1 MNKTKARSEHI
12 RKRAKIEEKY
22 SWDRMSDA
30 DDERQSHSTRAV
42 IASIVVLTIF
52 TLYLFKL
59 YEVQVSSHE
68 YYATKSDSN
77 RIRIRPIPAQR
88 GNIFDR
94 HGKIL
99 AKNITTFDLI
109 VKKEKINNY
118 EEFLSKV
125 KIIIELSDSQVK
137 NLNKQFR
144 NKRIREITLLED
156 ITMEEY
162 SKISVD
168 KHALPEIELGVR
180 SRREY
185 LYPYSTSHVLG
196 YTGNVSDSDVY
207 SGVID
212 IQEGMTEVGK
222 LGVERFYQNILAGE
236 SGFEKLET
244 DALGEIIRTVET
256 KASKRGDD
264 VYLTI
269 DIDLQNY
276 AYEQIKDKEGSI
288 IVMNPNNGD
297 ILSFIS
303 APGYDLN
310 LFTKSIT
317 TENYNKLIN
326 DIRKPLINR
335 AINGQ
340 YPPGSTL
347 KPFVGLI
354 ALEENIINEKKL
366 INCSGAYSLKNHKRP
381 FKCWKK
387 EGHGPSDLSYS
398 LTQSCDVFFY
408 RVAELTGI
416 DTISENLYKY
426 GFGQKTYLDL
436 YNESSGLIPDRDW
449 KYKIKQEPWYPGETL
464 NVGIGQGY
472 FLATPMQLTLAT
484 SSLATAGSTF
494 IPHLLLQSIDTK
506 TGDTLPYEYKKNEFT
521 TPYPDANKLDI
532 VHHAMWRVTNENGV
546 GTASNMKRVKGL
558 EFAGKTGTAQVYSLD
573 AGKSDKKK
581 LQDHALF
588 ISYAPFEKPE
598 IAVTVIIE
606 HGGSGSTAAA
616 PIARNIID
624 FYFNNNMK
632 VSSND

>member
-42 IASIVVLTIF
+42 IASIVMLTIF

-59 YEVQVSSHE
+59 YEVQVSSYE

-94 HGKIL
+94 NGKIL

-256 KASKRGDD
+256 KDSKRGDD

-276 AYEQIKDKEGSI
+276 AYEQIKNKEG
-288 IVMNPNNGD
+288 
-297 ILSFIS
+297 
-303 APGYDLN
+303 A
-310 LFTKSIT
+310 
-317 TENYNKLIN
+317 
-326 DIRKPLINR
+326 
-335 AINGQ
+335 
-340 YPPGSTL
+340 
-347 KPFVGLI
+347 
-354 ALEENIINEKKL
+354 
-366 INCSGAYSLKNHKRP
+366 SL
-381 FKCWKK
+381 
-387 EGHGPSDLSYS
+387 
-398 LTQSCDVFFY
+398 
-408 RVAELTGI
+408 
-416 DTISENLYKY
+416 
-426 GFGQKTYLDL
+426 
-436 YNESSGLIPDRDW
+436 
-449 KYKIKQEPWYPGETL
+449 
-464 NVGIGQGY
+464 
-472 FLATPMQLTLAT
+472 
-484 SSLATAGSTF
+484 
-494 IPHLLLQSIDTK
+494 
-506 TGDTLPYEYKKNEFT
+506 
-521 TPYPDANKLDI
+521 
-532 VHHAMWRVTNENGV
+532 
-546 GTASNMKRVKGL
+546 
-558 EFAGKTGTAQVYSLD
+558 
-573 AGKSDKKK
+573 
-581 LQDHALF
+581 
-588 ISYAPFEKPE
+588 
-598 IAVTVIIE
+598 
-606 HGGSGSTAAA
+606 
-616 PIARNIID
+616 
-624 FYFNNNMK
+624 
-632 VSSND
+632 

>member
-144 NKRIREITLLED
+144 NKRIRDITLLED

-256 KASKRGDD
+256 KDSKRGDD

-269 DIDLQNY
+269 DINLQNY
-276 AYEQIKDKEGSI
+276 AYEQIKNKEGSI

-416 DTISENLYKY
+416 DTISENFYKY
-426 GFGQKTYLDL
+426 GLCMITIF
-436 YNESSGLIPDRDW
+436 NSS
-449 KYKIKQEPWYPGETL
+449 YC
-464 NVGIGQGY
+464 
-472 FLATPMQLTLAT
+472 
-484 SSLATAGSTF
+484 
-494 IPHLLLQSIDTK
+494 
-506 TGDTLPYEYKKNEFT
+506 
-521 TPYPDANKLDI
+521 
-532 VHHAMWRVTNENGV
+532 
-546 GTASNMKRVKGL
+546 
-558 EFAGKTGTAQVYSLD
+558 
-573 AGKSDKKK
+573 KK
-581 LQDHALF
+581 LLF
-588 ISYAPFEKPE
+588 LFKNQKLIISLMIFM
-598 IAVTVIIE
+598 I
-606 HGGSGSTAAA
+606 S
-616 PIARNIID
+616 
-624 FYFNNNMK
+624 
-632 VSSND
+632 

>member
-94 HGKIL
+94 NGKIL

-125 KIIIELSDSQVK
+125 KTIIELSDSQVK

-144 NKRIREITLLED
+144 NKRIRDITLLED

-256 KASKRGDD
+256 KDSKRGDD

-276 AYEQIKDKEGSI
+276 AYEQIKNKEGSI

-297 ILSFIS
+297 IISFIS

-310 LFTKSIT
+310 LFTKSIS

-449 KYKIKQEPWYPGETL
+449 
-464 NVGIGQGY
+464 
-472 FLATPMQLTLAT
+472 
-484 SSLATAGSTF
+484 
-494 IPHLLLQSIDTK
+494 
-506 TGDTLPYEYKKNEFT
+506 
-521 TPYPDANKLDI
+521 
-532 VHHAMWRVTNENGV
+532 
-546 GTASNMKRVKGL
+546 
-558 EFAGKTGTAQVYSLD
+558 
-573 AGKSDKKK
+573 
-581 LQDHALF
+581 
-588 ISYAPFEKPE
+588 
-598 IAVTVIIE
+598 
-606 HGGSGSTAAA
+606 
-616 PIARNIID
+616 
-624 FYFNNNMK
+624 
-632 VSSND
+632 

>member
-94 HGKIL
+94 NGKIL

-109 VKKEKINNY
+109 VKKEKINSY

-125 KIIIELSDSQVK
+125 KTIIELSDSQVK

-144 NKRIREITLLED
+144 NKRIRDITLLED

-256 KASKRGDD
+256 KDSKRGDD

-276 AYEQIKDKEGSI
+276 AYEQIKNKEGSI

-297 ILSFIS
+297 IISFIS

-310 LFTKSIT
+310 LFTKSIS

-464 NVGIGQGY
+464 NVGIG
-472 FLATPMQLTLAT
+472 
-484 SSLATAGSTF
+484 
-494 IPHLLLQSIDTK
+494 
-506 TGDTLPYEYKKNEFT
+506 
-521 TPYPDANKLDI
+521 
-532 VHHAMWRVTNENGV
+532 R
-546 GTASNMKRVKGL
+546 
-558 EFAGKTGTAQVYSLD
+558 
-573 AGKSDKKK
+573 
-581 LQDHALF
+581 LF
-588 ISYAPFEKPE
+588 FSYSYA
-598 IAVTVIIE
+598 TY
-606 HGGSGSTAAA
+606 S
-616 PIARNIID
+616 RNLITR
-624 FYFNNNMK
+624 YRR
-632 VSSND
+632 